1 MEQTAGLQALGVAL
15 LNARKAQHRS
25 LQAVAGPG
33 KISPAYL
40 QKLEKGLV
48 KSPSPHVLQRLATV
62 LEASYE
68 TLMELAGYASPGVGG
83 QSSGPAGGG
92 GKGAS
97 RGGLHG
103 EIHSLSAEEQ
113 RAVAAFIAF
122 LKAQR
127 PQS

>member
-25 LQAVAGPG
+25 LQAVARPG

-92 GKGAS
+92 KGAH

-127 PQS
+127 PQA